1 MRFPLLWISVAA
13 VPMIAG
19 LAVPARQA
27 AVQKT
32 ALVTANATVK
42 ATRLETAEG
51 GKVLLTPWM
60 R

>member
-1 MRFPLLWISVAA
+1 
-13 VPMIAG
+13 MIAG